1 MEFHKDARKAVLLK
15 NEINS
20 SKNFEVDSITLKSH
34 PKEAI
39 QQLSNY
45 IEDHKEQRKVHLIGS
60 SLGGYYATF
69 LSEKYNLKAAM
80 INPAVWAYKIFK
92 NDMGANE
99 NLNTGEKY
107 FIDDLWVQSLQDIF
121 IESITGKNYLVL
133 LQTGDQTL
141 NYKFAKQY
149 FEGSNII
156 IDEGGSHSF
165 ENLELKSQRYCYIS
179 HKIRYFSLLFLNKNT
194 KLIMHCICAILHG
207 LKGAFL
213 RI

>member
-1 MEFHKDARKAVLLK
+1 MKNKDLILYIHGWNSYKDARKAVLLK

-20 SKNFEVDSITLKSH
+20 NKNFEVDSITLKSH

-45 IEDHKEQRKVHLIGS
+45 IEDHKGQRKVHLIGS

-92 NDMGANE
+92 NDMGSNV

-107 FIDDLWVQSLQDIF
+107 FIGDLWVQSLKDIF
-121 IESITGKNYLVL
+121 IENITVKNYLVL

-156 IDEGGSHSF
+156 VDEGGSHSF
-165 ENLELKSQRYCYIS
+165 ENLELKIPEMLL
-179 HKIRYFSLLFLNKNT
+179 HFS
-194 KLIMHCICAILHG
+194 
-207 LKGAFL
+207 
-213 RI
+213 

>member
-1 MEFHKDARKAVLLK
+1 MKNKDLILYIHGWNSYKDARKAVLLK

-69 LSEKYNLKAAM
+69 LSEKYNLKAAL

-165 ENLELKSQRYCYIS
+165 ENLELKIPEILL
-179 HKIRYFSLLFLNKNT
+179 HFS
-194 KLIMHCICAILHG
+194 
-207 LKGAFL
+207 
-213 RI
+213 

>member
-1 MEFHKDARKAVLLK
+1 MKNKDLILYIHGWNSYKDARKAVLLK

-92 NDMGANE
+92 NDMGTNE

-121 IESITGKNYLVL
+121 IEV
-133 LQTGDQTL
+133 
-141 NYKFAKQY
+141 
-149 FEGSNII
+149 
-156 IDEGGSHSF
+156 
-165 ENLELKSQRYCYIS
+165 
-179 HKIRYFSLLFLNKNT
+179 
-194 KLIMHCICAILHG
+194 
-207 LKGAFL
+207 
-213 RI
+213 

>member
-1 MEFHKDARKAVLLK
+1 MKNKDLILYIHGWNSYKDARKAVLLK

-20 SKNFEVDSITLKSH
+20 NKNFEVDSITLKSH

-45 IEDHKEQRKVHLIGS
+45 IEDHKGQRKVHLIGS

-92 NDMGANE
+92 NDMGSNE

-107 FIDDLWVQSLQDIF
+107 FIDDLWVQSLKDIF
-121 IESITGKNYLVL
+121 IENITVKNYLVL

-149 FEGSNII
+149 FEGSNLI

-165 ENLELKSQRYCYIS
+165 ENLELKIPEMLL
-179 HKIRYFSLLFLNKNT
+179 HFS
-194 KLIMHCICAILHG
+194 
-207 LKGAFL
+207 
-213 RI
+213 

>member
-1 MEFHKDARKAVLLK
+1 MKNKDLILYIHGWNSYKDARKAVLLK

-156 IDEGGSHSF
+156 VDEGGSHSF
-165 ENLELKSQRYCYIS
+165 ENLELKIPEMLL
-179 HKIRYFSLLFLNKNT
+179 HFS
-194 KLIMHCICAILHG
+194 
-207 LKGAFL
+207 
-213 RI
+213 

>member
-1 MEFHKDARKAVLLK
+1 MKNKDLILYIHGWNSYKGARKAVLLK

-60 SLGGYYATF
+60 SLGGYYTTF

-92 NDMGANE
+92 NDMGSNE

-107 FIDDLWVQSLQDIF
+107 FIDDLWVQSLKDIF
-121 IESITGKNYLVL
+121 IENITVKNYLVL

-149 FEGSNII
+149 FEGSNLI

-165 ENLELKSQRYCYIS
+165 ENLELKIPEMLL
-179 HKIRYFSLLFLNKNT
+179 HFS
-194 KLIMHCICAILHG
+194 
-207 LKGAFL
+207 
-213 RI
+213 

>member
-1 MEFHKDARKAVLLK
+1 MKNKDLILYIHGWNSYKDARKAVLLK

-92 NDMGANE
+92 NDMGTNE

-121 IESITGKNYLVL
+121 IENITGKNYLVL

-165 ENLELKSQRYCYIS
+165 ENLELKIPEILL
-179 HKIRYFSLLFLNKNT
+179 HFS
-194 KLIMHCICAILHG
+194 
-207 LKGAFL
+207 
-213 RI
+213 

>member
-1 MEFHKDARKAVLLK
+1 MKNKDLILYIHGWNSYKDARKAVLLK

-45 IEDHKEQRKVHLIGS
+45 IEEHKVQRKVHLIGS

-107 FIDDLWVQSLQDIF
+107 FIDDFWVQSLQDIF

-149 FEGSNII
+149 FEGSNVI

-165 ENLELKSQRYCYIS
+165 ENLELKIPEMLL
-179 HKIRYFSLLFLNKNT
+179 HFS
-194 KLIMHCICAILHG
+194 
-207 LKGAFL
+207 
-213 RI
+213 